1 MLTAHGQRRG
11 ADIYWLNYFA
21 AQPGE
26 LTSIETRLAVMASP
40 QCCGGVALLNLEHPG
55 VCAFRSSWCLMELS
69 AAVQEARKR
78 DSFHLDLAAFVPKGA
93 VKFGDATKG
102 LGDIPSSVVV
112 QYQEGQSFRWERGDS
127 RAAWPTWTIRE
138 GLGITYDSNSAQ
150 VESQDVELARSLL
163 LKDLRRHLRKRL
175 ASAAIYGAAGGRPLC
190 PADIEL
196 LELLTKEFP
205 EAVNEPMAFGETA
218 LFRAAAWGCPEAVKI
233 LLAAKADVE
242 RRREDQLSIL
252 GVARAR
258 GVVEVL
264 KLLHQEFAATVTESE
279 VRSLDI
285 VALQD
290 DIPWAAAVPIPQWP

>member
-1 MLTAHGQRRG
+1 
-11 ADIYWLNYFA
+11 
-21 AQPGE
+21 
-26 LTSIETRLAVMASP
+26 
-40 QCCGGVALLNLEHPG
+40 
-55 VCAFRSSWCLMELS
+55 MELS